1 MKILLWPFLVA
12 ALISLIA
19 TPVVRKDAIRFG
31 FMDIPKDERRVHKK
45 AMPLSGGLAIFLA
58 VLVDRKSVV

>member
-19 TPVVRKDAIRFG
+19 TPVVRKGAIRFG

-45 AMPLSGGLAIFLA
+45 PCP
-58 VLVDRKSVV
+58 